1 MKGAF
6 KIFKDRTVL
15 YRLFL
20 FIVILLLLLFIFLQR
35 KKLNN
40 IVLPFTIGLL
50 ISYILNPL
58 VVFLVNKGVNRTV
71 AVTLIYFILIGSII
85 VALVYIVPLTLIEL
99 NKLISAIP
107 FFTEEVQQMVG
118 NIRERYKDIL
128 PLAIQET
135 IDTNIKHMER
145 NALNLIQRFIDR
157 IITLLSGLFS
167 IILGPVLGFYILKD
181 LDKIKSNMIGYIPTS
196 YRARLLALLET
207 IDTAFGNYI
216 RSQMLICI
224 LIGVLTTVSL
234 YILKVDFALLIGFLA
249 GITNIIPYFGP
260 FIGALPAIL
269 ISALRYP
276 KKIIWIVIIITI
288 IHQLESGVI
297 SPHIVGKNVG
307 LHPLTVIF
315 SLLVG
320 GSFFGFWGLIFA
332 VPTTALLKLLLIS
345 YLIRTDND

>member
-20 FIVILLLLLFIFLQR
+20 FVAVSLFLLFIFFER
-35 KKLNN
+35 KKLYN
-40 IVLPFTIGLL
+40 IILPFTIGLF
-50 ISYILNPL
+50 ISYILNPI
-58 VVFLVNKGVNRTV
+58 VVFLVKRGVKRTV
-71 AVTLIYFILIGSII
+71 AVALIYFILIGSII
-85 VALVYIVPLTLIEL
+85 VALVYIIPLTLKEL
-99 NKLISAIP
+99 NNLISAVP
-107 FFTEEVQQMVG
+107 FFTEEVQQMIG
-118 NIRERYKDIL
+118 NLRERYKDIL
-128 PLAIQET
+128 PLAVQET
-135 IDTNIKHMER
+135 IDNNITYMES
-145 NALNLIQRFIDR
+145 NFLDLIQRFVDR
-157 IITLLSGLFS
+157 ILTLLSGLFS
-167 IILGPVLGFYILKD
+167 MILGPVLGFYILKD
-181 LDKIKSNMIGYIPTS
+181 LDKIKSNMIGYIPSS
-196 YRARLLALLET
+196 YRAKLLTLLET

-216 RSQMLICI
+216 RSQILVCI
-224 LIGVLTTVSL
+224 LIGILTTVSL

-276 KKIIWIVIIITI
+276 KKIIWIVIIITV

-332 VPTTALLKLLLIS
+332 VPTAALLKLLLIS

>member
-1 MKGAF
+1 M
-6 KIFKDRTVL
+6 
-15 YRLFL
+15 
-20 FIVILLLLLFIFLQR
+20 LLLLFIFLQR

-157 IITLLSGLFS
+157 IITLLSA
-167 IILGPVLGFYILKD
+167 Y
-181 LDKIKSNMIGYIPTS
+181 
-196 YRARLLALLET
+196 LA
-207 IDTAFGNYI
+207 
-216 RSQMLICI
+216 
-224 LIGVLTTVSL
+224 
-234 YILKVDFALLIGFLA
+234 
-249 GITNIIPYFGP
+249 
-260 FIGALPAIL
+260 
-269 ISALRYP
+269 
-276 KKIIWIVIIITI
+276 
-288 IHQLESGVI
+288 
-297 SPHIVGKNVG
+297 
-307 LHPLTVIF
+307 
-315 SLLVG
+315 
-320 GSFFGFWGLIFA
+320 
-332 VPTTALLKLLLIS
+332 
-345 YLIRTDND
+345 